1 MNRLYIYVPL
11 LLLFIIGVSYYNTY
25 MAKKVSEGFNGDNK
39 KIILMG
45 DSILKN
51 NLYVENGKAV
61 EDILREKN
69 NAEIIVFAEN
79 NATITD
85 IYKQLERVP
94 ETLNEK
100 SNTVFLSVG
109 GNNILSNFVNND
121 PDESQEHILSTMF
134 KAYKRLVKT
143 IQTKLDNVNLLLID
157 IYYPQNLQ
165 CTQYHPIIKEWNT
178 LLYDYARENS
188 LPVMKISTLL
198 IEPSDF
204 TLNIEPSDKGGE
216 KIANQIIMY
225 I

>member
-25 MAKKVSEGFNGDNK
+25 MARRLSEGFNGDNK

-61 EDILREKN
+61 EDILREKTSAN
-69 NAEIIVFAEN
+69 TIVFAKDD
-79 NATITD
+79 AMITD
-85 IYKQLERVP
+85 IYIQLEKLP
-94 ETLNEK
+94 YDLDEETTTL
-100 SNTVFLSVG
+100 FLSVG
-109 GNNILSNFVNND
+109 GNNILTNFVNSD
-121 PDESQEHILSTMF
+121 HDESQEHVLSTMF

-143 IQTKLDNVNLLLID
+143 IKTKMNNAKLILVD

-165 CTQYHPIIKEWNT
+165 CTQYHPIIKEWNK
-178 LLYDYARENS
+178 LLHDFGNDQS
-188 LPVMKISTLL
+188 LDVMKISALL
-198 IEPSDF
+198 NEPSDF

-216 KIANQIIMY
+216 KIANQIITY